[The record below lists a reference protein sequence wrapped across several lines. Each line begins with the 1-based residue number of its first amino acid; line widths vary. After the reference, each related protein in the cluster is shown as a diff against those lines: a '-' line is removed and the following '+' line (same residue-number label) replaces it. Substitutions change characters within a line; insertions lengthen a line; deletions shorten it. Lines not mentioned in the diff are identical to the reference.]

1 MPVRSSWRVLL
12 LLLTLAIPAM
22 LGGSQQSPP
31 DALALVGGRIYASP
45 TADAIDDG
53 VVIVRNGKIAEVGPR
68 RSIKIPVG
76 ITTMNCS
83 GKIIT
88 AAFQN
93 SHVHFT
99 EDKWNGA
106 ADQPASKLNEQL
118 SAMLVRYGFI
128 TAVDTG
134 SLLTNTVALRRRI
147 EADEVIGPRIL
158 TAGLPLFPP
167 NGIPYYVN
175 DAPPDLLR
183 LLPRPLPQPSTP
195 AQATG
200 FVRQNLDGGADI
212 VKLFTGSWINKQTV
226 LPMPADVAVAAVAEA
241 HKRGKIVFTH
251 PSNVAGLEVAL
262 RAHVDVFAH
271 AVEDTRGFT
280 ADHLKRMVTQKMA
293 LVPTLNLF
301 KQDYNIEDI
310 RREVRDFQ
318 QAGGQI
324 LFGTDVGYL
333 PDYDP
338 TDEFVQM
345 AQAGLTW
352 RQILASLT
360 TNPAAR
366 FGEASRRGRVALGL
380 DADLVVLNRDPTTDV
395 RAFAEVVYVV
405 RGGRIIFQNMQS
417 AR

>member
-1 MPVRSSWRVLL
+1 
-12 LLLTLAIPAM
+12 
-22 LGGSQQSPP
+22 
-31 DALALVGGRIYASP
+31 
-45 TADAIDDG
+45 
-53 VVIVRNGKIAEVGPR
+53 
-68 RSIKIPVG
+68 
-76 ITTMNCS
+76 
-83 GKIIT
+83 
-88 AAFQN
+88 
-93 SHVHFT
+93 
-99 EDKWNGA
+99 
-106 ADQPASKLNEQL
+106 
-118 SAMLVRYGFI
+118 
-128 TAVDTG
+128 
-134 SLLTNTVALRRRI
+134 
-147 EADEVIGPRIL
+147 
-158 TAGLPLFPP
+158 
-167 NGIPYYVN
+167 
-175 DAPPDLLR
+175 
-183 LLPRPLPQPSTP
+183 
-195 AQATG
+195 
-200 FVRQNLDGGADI
+200 
-212 VKLFTGSWINKQTV
+212 
-226 LPMPADVAVAAVAEA
+226 
-241 HKRGKIVFTH
+241 
-251 PSNVAGLEVAL
+251 
-262 RAHVDVFAH
+262 
-271 AVEDTRGFT
+271 
-280 ADHLKRMVTQKMA
+280 LKRMVTQKMA